1 MWPFNSKRL
10 KSYLIGDKYKII
22 LAFEHGGKKYFQ
34 FENAFDMSTGR
45 GLQALTI
52 YEEFSM
58 RCDRAYLEKHVKA
71 VEILLNDPKS
81 VKIGVLAEIHANLR
95 DRLKLAPY
103 PDHIYKLASV
113 MFFDESES
121 PYAYD
126 GAYNQKKIA
135 AWRADPDM
143 LPFLVQVPLKELMP
157 FTDTASEN
165 LKTYFKVAEQVNGMH
180 TDRISDVLSRLQ

>member
-22 LAFEHGGKKYFQ
+22 LAFEHGGKKD
-34 FENAFDMSTGR
+34 FEFKNAYDMSTGR

-52 YEEFSM
+52 YEQFSM

-103 PDHIYKLASV
+103 PDHIYKVGRVIVLGGSDV
-113 MFFDESES
+113 PD
-121 PYAYD
+121 AYE
-126 GAYNQKKIA
+126 GARNQKKVGGGE
-135 AWRADPDM
+135 AD
-143 LPFLVQVPLKELMP
+143 
-157 FTDTASEN
+157 
-165 LKTYFKVAEQVNGMH
+165 
-180 TDRISDVLSRLQ
+180 

>member
-1 MWPFNSKRL
+1 MWPFRSKKL
-10 KSYLIGDKYKII
+10 KSYLIDNKYKIA
-22 LAFEHGGKKYFQ
+22 LAFEHNGKKYFQ

-71 VEILLNDPKS
+71 IEILLNDPKTIKFGT
-81 VKIGVLAEIHANLR
+81 VVEIHANLR
-95 DRLKLAPY
+95 DRLNLAPY

-113 MFFDESES
+113 MFFDETES
-121 PYAYD
+121 PFSYD

-135 AWRADPDM
+135 EWRADPEM
-143 LPFLVQVPLKELMP
+143 LPFLVKVPLKELMP
-157 FTDTASEN
+157 FTDIASEN
-165 LKTYFKVAEQVNGMH
+165 LKTYFRVNEAVNEMH
-180 TDRISDVLSRLQ
+180 TEKILDVLSKLQ